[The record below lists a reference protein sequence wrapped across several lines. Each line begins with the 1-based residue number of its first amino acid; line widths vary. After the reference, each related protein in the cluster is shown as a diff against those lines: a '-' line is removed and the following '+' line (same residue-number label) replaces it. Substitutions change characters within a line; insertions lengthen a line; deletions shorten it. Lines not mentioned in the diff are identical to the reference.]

1 MALER
6 LYTIVKGHII
16 KSVRLRMKNRRRL
29 ISQEHLAYG
38 TAATH
43 HLITP
48 PATVLAGPGG
58 YSCRFRSSHGRHY
71 AWRRFT
77 AMDTEERPGILG
89 DCVFIQVHCESN
101 LNKTEV
107 TVETLKLGPV
117 RWKIVALGH
126 VKEKRG
132 AGSNF

>member
-48 PATVLAGPGG
+48 PATVLADQEDIPADFDHRTAGITPGAV
-58 YSCRFRSSHGRHY
+58 S
-71 AWRRFT
+71 
-77 AMDTEERPGILG
+77 P
-89 DCVFIQVHCESN
+89 Q
-101 LNKTEV
+101 
-107 TVETLKLGPV
+107 
-117 RWKIVALGH
+117 
-126 VKEKRG
+126 
-132 AGSNF
+132 